1 VVKIFVMLTI
11 LQKAVENGM
20 WKKLFHNCYI
30 FLPNWVGHTTF
41 FSCLEVDKN
50 WLKLMLRET
59 GGKTSL
65 KTRLDV
71 FLFSPSLFSWKKRF
85 KKAVTSQAFDGQ
97 KASSSFRMFRIRP
110 KVYILVF
117 GEITAQ
123 FQKLPLRALT
133 PYQNINNVM

>member
-1 VVKIFVMLTI
+1 MVKIFVMLTI

-71 FLFSPSLFSWKKRF
+71 FLFSSFALFLEKKVQKGCYFPGLWRPKGFFLFSYVSH
-85 KKAVTSQAFDGQ
+85 KAKGLYSGLWWNNCTISKTAL
-97 KASSSFRMFRIRP
+97 ASINAIP
-110 KVYILVF
+110 
-117 GEITAQ
+117 E
-123 FQKLPLRALT
+123 
-133 PYQNINNVM
+133 YQ